1 MSPLDYQQ
9 ALDYLYS
16 FVDYSLT
23 RQLRYSPDKFDLSRM
38 QRLLSLLGDPHL
50 KYPTVHVAGT
60 KGKGSTAAMIASILQ
75 AAGLRVGFYS
85 SPHLEDFVERIQI
98 NQEPISHEQLAAL
111 VDAIRPTVAQ
121 IERLTTF
128 EITTAVA
135 FQAFQQAAVDV
146 AVIEVGLGGRLD
158 ATNVVKPE
166 VAVITSISYDHTQ
179 VLGESLEQIAREKA
193 GIIKPKVPV
202 VVAPQRREAM
212 AVIREVAES
221 QAAPLIQVGNDY
233 RYAPVT
239 HSLDGQVFWL
249 WKADEQPLLDR
260 LLEEEE
266 GLDWQPQQYTLP
278 LLGLHQLDN
287 AATAYAAVDALR
299 EKGWE
304 IDDAA
309 VARGFRQVKWPGR
322 FEILHRSPFLVVDSA
337 HNQDSALK
345 LRLALEDYFPGK
357 KVILIIGASED
368 KDIEGIFRELMPRT
382 QKVIATRSFHPR
394 AIDPEKLAALA
405 RRFGC
410 PARVVVP
417 IEEALTHAIQLADE
431 HTLVLATGSL
441 FVAAAV
447 RQCWRERFRV

>member
-1 MSPLDYQQ
+1 MSPFDYQQ

-38 QRLLSLLGDPHL
+38 QRFLSLLGDPHL
-50 KYPTVHVAGT
+50 RYPTVHVAGT
-60 KGKGSTAAMIASILQ
+60 KGKGSTAAMVASMLQ

-85 SPHLEDFVERIQI
+85 SPHLEDFIERIQI

-111 VDAIRPTVAQ
+111 VDAIQPTVAR

-135 FQAFQQAAVDV
+135 FQAFQQAEVDI

-179 VLGESLEQIAREKA
+179 VLGESLSQIAREKA
-193 GIIKPKVPV
+193 GIIKPNTPV
-202 VVAPQRREAM
+202 VVAPQRREAL

-221 QAAPLIQVGNDY
+221 QAASLILVGNDY
-233 RYAPVT
+233 RYAPVA

-249 WKADEQPLLDR
+249 WKAEEQPLMDR
-260 LLEEEE
+260 LLDKEE
-266 GLDWQPQQYTLP
+266 GLDWQPRQYMLP

-287 AATAYAAVDALR
+287 AATAYAAIDALR
-299 EKGWE
+299 ERGWK

-309 VARGFRQVKWPGR
+309 VADGFRRVKWPGR
-322 FEILHRSPFLVVDSA
+322 FEILNRFPFLVVDSA

-357 KVILIIGASED
+357 KAILIIGASED

-382 QKVIATRSFHPR
+382 QQVIATRSFHPR
-394 AIDPEKLAALA
+394 AIDPQELAALA

-410 PARVVVP
+410 PARVIVP
-417 IEEALTHAIQLADE
+417 IEEALTYAIRLADE